1 MAIDT
6 QHPDYRRWL
15 PEWQRMRNV
24 LAGQSSM
31 RLAAE
36 EYLRRPMG
44 MTDDT
49 EWKRYVEATPFFEA
63 STRTLEGLA
72 GLAFYR
78 DPQFDL
84 PESMK
89 PFLADAT
96 GDGVPFQQ
104 FVEKVFEEV
113 LAVARVGVMVEMP
126 VADPTIRTLRD
137 QERSGRR
144 PFLRRYNAETVFNW
158 ATSEVNGSIQ
168 LTEVRLAEI
177 ETEKVGEWDTR
188 HRRRIRVLQ
197 LDKLVNNVTVQPT
210 VSWQYRQRI
219 FVHKDWINDED
230 GVVEGSA
237 VTGAP
242 AQTTTVEAA
251 AAWSELD
258 PIVPKMDGNA
268 LAYIPF
274 WIINPSDQSADVV
287 RPPLLGLAN
296 ININHFNTSAALEN
310 ALFWSGNPQP
320 YIAGL
325 DPDGAE
331 TFTVGSSEAWIFK
344 DANTKVDF
352 LSFSADGLASLEK
365 RLDRL
370 EQHMAI
376 LGAKMLS
383 PDKAGVEAAET
394 ARIHR
399 QGEISVLASICGSVS
414 RSMTDVAAV
423 ATKWDGKDS
432 ANVLVKI
439 FTAFYDQTISAEDA
453 LSYMKL
459 WQAGVIDIHDLLALL
474 KKGQIVE
481 GSKTIEDIA
490 ANNQSSPVQPIMAGL
505 TSGTGTTVPPRAPTA
520 PPAPRAPTPPPAPA
534 A

>member
-1 MAIDT
+1 
-6 QHPDYRRWL
+6 
-15 PEWQRMRNV
+15 MRNV
-24 LAGQSSM
+24 LAGQTAM
-31 RLAAE
+31 RVAGSD
-36 EYLRRPMG
+36 YLRRPMG
-44 MTDDT
+44 MKDDK
-49 EWKRYVEATPFFEA
+49 EWRRYVEATPFFEA

-78 DPQFDL
+78 DPQFSL
-84 PESMK
+84 PDGMK

-126 VADPTIRTLRD
+126 VRDPNIRTLLD

-168 LTEVRLAEI
+168 LTEVRLEET

-188 HRRRIRVLQ
+188 SRRRIRVLQ
-197 LDKLVNNVTVQPT
+197 LDKLANNVTAQPS

-230 GVVEGSA
+230 GIVEGA
-237 VTGAP
+237 ETTGAP
-242 AQTTTVEAA
+242 AQATTVEAA
-251 AAWSELD
+251 ASWVEQD
-258 PIVPKMDGNA
+258 PITPKMDGKA
-268 LAYIPF
+268 LDYIPF

-320 YIAGL
+320 YICGL
-325 DPDGAE
+325 DPDTTD
-331 TFTVGSSEAWIFK
+331 TFVVGSSEAWIFRDK
-344 DANTKVDF
+344 DTKVDF

-414 RSMTDVAAV
+414 RAMTDVAAV
-423 ATKWDGKDS
+423 ATEWDGKDFS
-432 ANVLVKI
+432 NVLVKI
-439 FTAFYDQTISAEDA
+439 FTAFYDQTITAADA
-453 LSYMKL
+453 LDYMKL
-459 WQAGVIDIHDLLALL
+459 WQASVIDIEDLLALL

-490 ANNQSSPVQPIMAGL
+490 SNNQSSPVQPIMAGL
-505 TSGTGTTVPPRAPTA
+505 TSGGGTQVPPR
-520 PPAPRAPTPPPAPA
+520 PPAPA
-534 A
+534 PAPAPAA